1 MWQCSFVRNLAE
13 NTENQLFIRNLLSLA
28 RAFNLVTVA
37 ECVETLED
45 AEVLEREGVDQ
56 LQGYYFGRPEV
67 DPSWCVGGPTPPLGI
82 ERRHSEGAPP
92 NGTERR
98 RAAQ

>member
-1 MWQCSFVRNLAE
+1 M
-13 NTENQLFIRNLLSLA
+13 TSLT
-28 RAFNLVTVA
+28 TVSA
-37 ECVETLED
+37 MGQAVQAVETLED